1 MAAFGDAVG
10 LVARSEVR
18 SRWRALLG
26 LALLI
31 ALVGTVALSAFA
43 GARRT
48 ASALD
53 RFVDATQARDARV
66 VVPVGYPVA
75 DLDAALEAEE
85 WVTASSPVDRLVFGS
100 GPGTAIT
107 VASSPD
113 PGFTSTV
120 DRPLVLEGRLPLPGS
135 TTEIAIDE
143 RTVEDEGLGVGD
155 PLEVQTF
162 DPDNFACAIEQTC
175 VLELPDGPPETL
187 VVTGV
192 FRDVDGLLSRD
203 FSPEALAPTSFYDE
217 YGDRTG
223 SIGQEV
229 LVRTAN
235 GASDLDRL
243 QDVVDDV
250 GEGALVLPAESDYR
264 AFPEDAVDVVGRG
277 LLVFALVTTVAG
289 GVIVAQAVSRHQVAA
304 RERSLRLRDLGLSRK
319 QRALALGLPVAAAGA
334 VGAVVAALAA
344 APTSAWFPFGGAE
357 RVEPDPG
364 FGVDLLTLGLGAV
377 VVAVSTAAWA
387 GWSAW
392 RQAEPRLLRHRPRP
406 SAVAQ
411 ALARVGADPAVIGGA
426 RLAFERREDRGST
439 MMRSALA
446 ATTISIVGMLAAGV
460 VLMSLDDLVATP
472 GRWGWNWDATAT
484 PLDPSTAD
492 ATAVALVGEDG
503 VAGAAVYRL
512 GQIEVNGAF
521 VAAHTLASAE
531 GVDLTLL
538 DGARPSTGDEIA
550 LGLLT
555 QQELGV
561 QVGDTVTVT
570 DSSETD
576 HDLEVVGTGV
586 FATFQ
591 DRDPGKGAA
600 LTPEAWDALA
610 TSEGTTELVVRYD
623 EGADIEALESR
634 LGDDYALGF
643 RHATLP
649 VRLDNLD
656 QTRGIGPALMAFF
669 AALGFL
675 GLLHALVTAV
685 RERRAMLA
693 MLRLLGSKRA
703 HVRRSVIWQ
712 SLFVTGTSLLIGV
725 PVGLAIGRW
734 TWFQVIEGLGVI
746 DQPQVDLARLA
757 LLIPAALGLALIGA
771 VVPAWL
777 AARQRIASALQPA

>member
-1 MAAFGDAVG
+1 MAPFGDAVG

-26 LALLI
+26 LAALV
-31 ALVGTVALSAFA
+31 ALVGAVALSAFA

-53 RFVDATQARDARV
+53 RFVDTTQARDARV
-66 VVPVGYPVA
+66 VVPAEYPVE
-75 DLDAALEAEE
+75 DLDAALEDED
-85 WVTASSPVDRLVFGS
+85 WVTASSSVDRLVFGS
-100 GPGTAIT
+100 GPGTALT
-107 VASSPD
+107 VATSPD

-120 DRPLVLEGRLPLPGS
+120 DRPVVLEGRLPLPGS

-143 RTVEDEGLGVGD
+143 RTVEEEGLGVGD

-192 FRDVDGLLSRD
+192 FRDVDGLLSHD

-217 YGDRTG
+217 YADRTG
-223 SIGQEV
+223 SIGEEV
-229 LVRTAN
+229 LVRTTD
-235 GASDLDRL
+235 GADDLDRL
-243 QDVVDDV
+243 AAVVDDI
-250 GEGALVLPAESDYR
+250 GEGALVLPAETDYL
-264 AFPEDAVDVVGRG
+264 AFPQDAVDVVGRG
-277 LLVFALVTTVAG
+277 LLVFALVTTAAG
-289 GVIVAQAVSRHQVAA
+289 GVILAQAVSRHQVAA
-304 RERSLRLRDLGLSRK
+304 RDRSLRLRDLGLSRP
-319 QRALALGLPVAAAGA
+319 QRALALGLPVAAFGA
-334 VGAVVAALAA
+334 LGALAA
-344 APTSAWFPFGGAE
+344 AAVAAPTSSWFPFGGAE
-357 RVEPDPG
+357 RLEPDPG
-364 FGVDLLTLGLGAV
+364 FGLDPITLGAGALTLAV
-377 VVAVSTAAWA
+377 VVAAWA
-387 GWSAW
+387 GWSVW

-406 SAVAQ
+406 STAAQ
-411 ALARVGADPAVIGGA
+411 ALARVGADPALIGGA
-426 RLAFERREDRGST
+426 RLAFERREGRGST

-446 ATTISIVGMLAAGV
+446 ATTISIVGVLATGV

-492 ATAVALVGEDG
+492 ATAKALVDEDG
-503 VAGAAVYRL
+503 IAGAAVYRL
-512 GQIEVNGAF
+512 GQIEVNGEL

-538 DGARPSTGDEIA
+538 DGAHPAAEDEIA

-555 QQELGV
+555 QQDLGV
-561 QVGDTVTVT
+561 AVGDPVTVT
-570 DSSETD
+570 DGDGED

-600 LTPEAWDALA
+600 LTPDAWEALS

-623 EGADIEALESR
+623 PGVEVDALEAR

-643 RHATLP
+643 RHASLP

-656 QTRGIGPALMAFF
+656 RTRDIGPALMAFF

-675 GLLHALVTAV
+675 GLLHALITAV

-693 MLRLLGSKRA
+693 MLRLLGSKQA
-703 HVRRSVIWQ
+703 HVRRSVVWQ
-712 SLFVTGTSLLIGV
+712 SLFVTGTSLLVGIPG
-725 PVGLAIGRW
+725 GLALGRW
-734 TWFQVIEGLGVI
+734 AWFQVIEGLGVV
-746 DQPQVDLARLA
+746 DPPQVDVARLA
-757 LLIPAALGLALIGA
+757 LVVPVALGLALVGA

-777 AARQRIASALQPA
+777 AARQRIAAALRPA